1 MPTGRAGWVGLIT
14 EAMRQSEE
22 TAQAR
27 RPPLILVVDDH
38 EWSARAFES
47 VLSPRGYSVIRCRSA
62 RQTLDHIKTLSPDAL
77 LIKSELPDMAASELC
92 RALRAYPHIGPTTPL
107 FVTSAAPMRRS
118 ERLEALGAGAWD
130 LINIPVDSE
139 EFLLRLAV
147 YIRSKFEADR
157 AREESLL
164 DLSSGLYSVHGL
176 LRLVRE
182 LSLDASRHHSPIACV
197 VIGPEEEWTEFSNP
211 GGTAEPE
218 PGRTADRLVRLMHQ
232 VGRGSDAIG
241 RLSQTEF
248 VVVAPRTSSEG
259 ALRMAR
265 RLHEAAQ
272 KFAATENDE
281 DDLRIRVGCY
291 AVDNFQDAVIEPVE
305 ILVRATMA
313 LRRAQR
319 DTSSPPICY
328 FGQAYSVS

>member
-1 MPTGRAGWVGLIT
+1 
-14 EAMRQSEE
+14 MRQPEE
-22 TAQAR
+22 TAQTR

-62 RQTLDHIKTLSPDAL
+62 RQALDHIKTLSPDAL
-77 LIKSELPDMAASELC
+77 LIKSDLPDLSASELC
-92 RALRAYPHIGPTTPL
+92 RALRAYPHVGPTTPI
-107 FVTSAAPMRRS
+107 FVTSAAPMRRAQ
-118 ERLEALGAGAWD
+118 RLEVLGAGAWD
-130 LINIPVDSE
+130 LLNIPVDAE
-139 EFLLRLAV
+139 EFLLRLGV

-164 DLSSGLYSVHGL
+164 DLASGLYSVHGL

-182 LSLDASRHHSPIACV
+182 LSLDASRHHGSIACV
-197 VIGPEEEWTEFSNP
+197 VIGPEEEWTEFSS
-211 GGTAEPE
+211 TTEARDPE
-218 PGRTADRLVRLMHQ
+218 PVRTADHLVRLMQQ

-248 VVVAPRTSSEG
+248 VVLAPRTTSEG

-265 RLHEAAQ
+265 RLHEAAK
-272 KFAATENDE
+272 KFAADE
-281 DDLRIRVGCY
+281 IGAADLRIRVGCY
-291 AVDNFQDAVIEPVE
+291 AVDNFQDTVIEPVE

-319 DTSSPPICY
+319 DSSSPPICF
-328 FGQAYSVS
+328 FGQAYSAS